1 MIKKRLKSLAFTISL
16 VGSTLLAQG
25 TEIDS
30 DTFSLVGLEG
40 SYSSLDYE
48 NGTRTDNIQGSES
61 LGGLGLK
68 LGAESKDFRIFLG
81 GRYFVD
87 SESKYDYIVTY
98 GAELQYKFNV
108 SQIMNIFVGVN
119 GGIANMKFRADGED
133 FSRTLQEPYVGG
145 DVGANIHLG
154 RSVDLEIGARI
165 LSIEGDNTINS
176 VTYHVGSIVSGYG
189 AIIFKWQMD

>member
-1 MIKKRLKSLAFTISL
+1 MIKKRLRSLAFTISL

-25 TEIDS
+25 SDIDS

-48 NGTRTDNIQGSES
+48 NGTRTDNTQGSES

-68 LGAESKDFRIFLG
+68 IGAESKDFRIFLG
-81 GRYFVD
+81 AHYFVD

-98 GAELQYKFNV
+98 GAALQYKFNV
-108 SQIMNIFVGVN
+108 LQIANIFVGIN
-119 GGIANMKFRADGED
+119 GGIANMKFRTDGED

-145 DVGANIHLG
+145 DIGTNIHFG
-154 RSVDLEIGARI
+154 RSIDFEVGARI
-165 LSIEGDNTINS
+165 MSIQGDNTINS

-189 AIIFKWQMD
+189 TLIFKWQMD

>member
-176 VTYHVGSIVSGYG
+176 VT
-189 AIIFKWQMD
+189 